1 MKYHNHILVI
11 CEKPSAAKRIAEAL
25 KNDTEKSEPST
36 NNSLKVE
43 NSSESFAIAEKTPFK
58 TVRPQPGK
66 NYVVC
71 HALGHLYGLSESKK
85 GKKVFPVLYP
95 SWQASYLQDN
105 KNVKSK
111 ALIYKSKKILDEIS
125 EISKSATE
133 FIHACDYDQEGEV
146 IGYNILHYACHNKYS
161 SSKRAKFSSLTDEE
175 IINSFKNLLPP
186 NNNLKEAGISRH
198 TIDYIYG
205 INLSRAL
212 TNSVKKEVA
221 KNNNIKKFIQ
231 LSIGRVQGPTLA
243 FVVEREKEIS
253 DHISTPYWNINA
265 DFQKNDTIFHA
276 SYLPQKIEIEKKA
289 LQIIEECK
297 NQLGKVTEVK
307 NSKTPVRPP
316 NPFNLGDLQKEAY
329 RVFKF
334 TPSYTISIAEK
345 LYLDALIS
353 YPRTSSQKLPP
364 TINYNKIISNIS
376 KNGLFV
382 RSVSSERN
390 IEKDIVLPYPEIC
403 SRLLS
408 QKHLSP
414 NEGKQEDPAHP
425 AIYPTGEKA
434 KRSLDATEQKL
445 LDLITRR
452 FFATFGQE
460 AFYNQI
466 WVTITVKDKHIFRS
480 EEKKILSEGW
490 IEYYRPYFDSST
502 FVKKETLS
510 FLKKD
515 DIVKLIKI
523 DSIQKATQPPPR
535 YNQST
540 LLQKMEREKIGTK
553 ATRSEIINTLYK
565 RNYIYDFRPNI
576 SLENNRSSQ
585 KSQIH
590 PPTKNDII
598 DYQNELIPKVEANS
612 ENKEVDLFTNIK
624 GSVGIRPTEMGVA
637 LVDSMQK
644 YVPSIVSTSLTR
656 KMEEQLEQIEAGQNS
671 SDTVINQARYQVKQ
685 AIESFTK
692 NQDKIAIELAESLK
706 MDKFN
711 TLVLKKN
718 ITTKPLGKCPICKK
732 GDFVIKKALK
742 TKKRFA
748 GCTNY
753 SKDKCTATAPLPL
766 KGMIKGTGNSC
777 KECNWPIISAN
788 GINQG
793 KKYQWQ
799 FCMNPQCPLKLNK
812 K

>member
-1 MKYHNHILVI
+1 M
-11 CEKPSAAKRIAEAL
+11 CEKSSSAKRVSQALRSYSFSEKVTVGSIPEA
-25 KNDTEKSEPST
+25 KAQIQRNATS
-36 NNSLKVE
+36 
-43 NSSESFAIAEKTPFK
+43 SSEIQMSKSSIFDTIVTKK
-58 TVRPQPGK
+58 GK
-66 NYVVC
+66 MYVIGY
-71 HALGHLYGLSESKK
+71 ALGHLYRLEGSYNKDKSSPIFDPIWKPLSSIRSNDSKTK
-85 GKKVFPVLYP
+85 SLQFKVGRVLKE
-95 SWQASYLQDN
+95 LEF
-105 KNVKSK
+105 VSK
-111 ALIYKSKKILDEIS
+111 Y
-125 EISKSATE
+125 ATE

-161 SSKRAKFSSLTDEE
+161 RSKRAKFSSLTDEE

-198 TIDYIYG
+198 TIDFIYG

-212 TNSVKKEVA
+212 TNSLKKRSA
-221 KNNNIKKFIQ
+221 KNNNVKKFIQ

-265 DFQKNDTIFHA
+265 DFQKDDTIIHTSHF
-276 SYLPQKIEIEKKA
+276 PQKIELEKSV
-289 LQIIEECK
+289 LQIIAECK

-307 NSKTPVRPP
+307 ITKTSIKPP
-316 NPFNLGDLQKEAY
+316 YPFNLGDLQKEAY

-334 TPSYTISIAEK
+334 TPSYTLSIAEK

-376 KNGLFV
+376 KNGIFV
-382 RSVSSERN
+382 NSVTF
-390 IEKDIVLPYPEIC
+390 EKSTGNDAILSYPDIC

-408 QKHLSP
+408 LKHLSP

-434 KRSLDATEQKL
+434 KRSLDASEQKL

-452 FFATFGQE
+452 FFSTFGQE

-466 WVTITVKDKHIFRS
+466 WVTITVKNKHVFKA
-480 EEKKILSEGW
+480 EEKKILTEGW
-490 IEYYRPYFDSST
+490 IKYYQPYLDLPT

-510 FLKKD
+510 FLKKNN
-515 DIVKLIKI
+515 ILKLIKI
-523 DSIQKATQPPPR
+523 ESIQKATQPPPR

-565 RNYIYDFRPNI
+565 RNYIYDYRPNTL
-576 SLENNRSSQ
+576 LESNNKSSHI
-585 KSQIH
+585 SQIY
-590 PPTKNDII
+590 TTRKN
-598 DYQNELIPKVEANS
+598 NKVEKQDDLVVKIGTNP
-612 ENKEVDLFTNIK
+612 EKKDLFINIK
-624 GSVGIRPTEMGVA
+624 GSAGIRPTEMGVA
-637 LVDSMQK
+637 LVVSMQK

-656 KMEEQLEQIEAGQNS
+656 KMEEQLEQIEAGQKS
-671 SDTVINQARYQVKQ
+671 SEIVINQARDQVKQ

-692 NQDKIAIELAESLK
+692 NQDKIAFELSQSLEL
-706 MDKFN
+706 DRSN
-711 TLVLKKN
+711 TPVLKKN

-732 GDFVIKKALK
+732 GDLVIKKALK

-748 GCTNY
+748 GCTSY
-753 SKDKCTATAPLPL
+753 SKDKCMATAPLPL

-799 FCMNPQCPLKLNK
+799 FCMNPQCPLKSNK